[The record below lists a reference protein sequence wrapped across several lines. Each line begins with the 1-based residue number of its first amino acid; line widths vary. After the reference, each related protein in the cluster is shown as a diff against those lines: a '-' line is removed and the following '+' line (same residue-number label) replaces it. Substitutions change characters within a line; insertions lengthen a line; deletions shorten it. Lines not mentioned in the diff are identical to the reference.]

1 MVLSV
6 SDRTFEQEVLA
17 SPVPVLVNFGAPWCG
32 LCRFIQPLL
41 LQFHSECSN
50 RIKLVGVNAD
60 ENFKLSNTYRLT
72 NLPTLLLI
80 ENGKV
85 CQRLEGF
92 HSPDEL
98 RSILAEIKTSYP
110 DTSNNSSLSD
120 NWQHRRSA

>member
-17 SPVPVLVNFGAPWCG
+17 SPIPVLVDFGAPWCG
-32 LCRFIQPLL
+32 LCHLIQPLL
-41 LQFHSECSN
+41 LQFHHHCSN
-50 RIKLVGVNAD
+50 QIKLVKVNAD

-85 CQRLEGF
+85 RDRLENF
-92 HSPDEL
+92 HSTKEL
-98 RSILAEIKTSYP
+98 QLILAEIRNSYIAP
-110 DTSNNSSLSD
+110 ANNVEAMD
-120 NWQHRRSA
+120 NWQHRKSA

>member
-17 SPVPVLVNFGAPWCG
+17 SPIPVLVDFGAPWCG
-32 LCRFIQPLL
+32 LCQVIQPLL
-41 LQFHSECSN
+41 LQFHDRYSSQ
-50 RIKLVGVNAD
+50 IKLVKVNAD

-85 CQRLEGF
+85 RDRLDDF
-92 HSPDEL
+92 HSPKEL
-98 RSILAEIKTSYP
+98 QAILEELSTSYAVM
-110 DTSNNSSLSD
+110 SKGSLTID
-120 NWQHRRSA
+120 NWQHRKSA

>member
-17 SPVPVLVNFGAPWCG
+17 SPIPVLVNFSAPWCG
-32 LCRFIQPLL
+32 LCHLIQPLL
-41 LQFHSECSN
+41 LQFYSHCHSQ
-50 RIKLVGVNAD
+50 IKLVKVNAD

-85 CQRLEGF
+85 RDRLEDF
-92 HSPDEL
+92 HSPREL
-98 RSILAEIKTSYP
+98 QAILEEIRTSYL
-110 DTSNNSSLSD
+110 DSANNVEKID
-120 NWQHRRSA
+120 HWQHRRSA

>member
-17 SPVPVLVNFGAPWCG
+17 SPIPVLVNFGAPWCG
-32 LCRFIQPLL
+32 LCQHIQPLL
-41 LQFHSECSN
+41 LQFYSNCHSQ
-50 RIKLVGVNAD
+50 IKFVKVNAD

-85 CQRLEGF
+85 RDRLEDF
-92 HSPDEL
+92 HSPREL
-98 RSILAEIKTSYP
+98 QVILEEIRISYL
-110 DTSNNSSLSD
+110 DSANSVEIH
-120 NWQHRRSA
+120 NWQHQRSA

>member
-17 SPVPVLVNFGAPWCG
+17 SPIPVLVDFGAPWCG
-32 LCRFIQPLL
+32 LCQLIQPLL
-41 LQFHSECSN
+41 LQFCARYNS
-50 RIKLVGVNAD
+50 RIKLVKVNAD

-85 CQRLEGF
+85 RDRLEGF
-92 HSPDEL
+92 HSPNEL
-98 RSILAEIKTSYP
+98 RLILEEINTSYQA
-110 DTSNNSSLSD
+110 
-120 NWQHRRSA
+120 QH

>member
-17 SPVPVLVNFGAPWCG
+17 SPIPVLVDFGAPWCG
-32 LCRFIQPLL
+32 LCQLIQPLL
-41 LQFHSECSN
+41 LQFHNHYNSQ
-50 RIKLVGVNAD
+50 IKLVKVNAD

-85 CQRLEGF
+85 RDRLEDF
-92 HSPDEL
+92 HNPNEL
-98 RSILAEIKTSYP
+98 QAILEEISTSYAVMP
-110 DTSNNSSLSD
+110 KASLTID
-120 NWQHRRSA
+120 NWQQRRSA

>member
-17 SPVPVLVNFGAPWCG
+17 SPIPVLVDFGAPWCG
-32 LCRFIQPLL
+32 LCQLIQPLL
-41 LQFHSECSN
+41 LQFRDRYNSQ
-50 RIKLVGVNAD
+50 IKLVKVNAD

-85 CQRLEGF
+85 RDRVEDF
-92 HSPDEL
+92 HSPKEL
-98 RSILAEIKTSYP
+98 QLILEEISNSYP
-110 DTSNNSSLSD
+110 DVSKGSLTIE
-120 NWQHRRSA
+120 NWQHRKSA

>member
-17 SPVPVLVNFGAPWCG
+17 SPIPVLVDFGAPWCG
-32 LCRFIQPLL
+32 LCQLIQPLL
-41 LQFHSECSN
+41 LQFHN
-50 RIKLVGVNAD
+50 RYNSQIKLVKVNAD

-85 CQRLEGF
+85 RDRLEDF
-92 HSPDEL
+92 HSPKEL
-98 RSILAEIKTSYP
+98 QLILEEISTSYAVM
-110 DTSNNSSLSD
+110 SNGSLTIE
-120 NWQHRRSA
+120 NWQHRKSA

>member
-17 SPVPVLVNFGAPWCG
+17 SPIPVLVNFGAPWCG
-32 LCRFIQPLL
+32 LCQLIQPLL
-41 LQFHSECSN
+41 LQFHNCCHS

-60 ENFKLSNTYRLT
+60 QNFKLSNTYKLT

-85 CQRLEGF
+85 RQRLEDF
-92 HSPDEL
+92 HSPNEL
-98 RSILAEIKTSYP
+98 RLILEAIDISYP
-110 DTSNNSSLSD
+110 EILNNSLVSS

>member
-17 SPVPVLVNFGAPWCG
+17 SPIPVLVNFGAPWCG
-32 LCRFIQPLL
+32 LCQLIQPLL
-41 LQFHSECSN
+41 LQFHSCCNSQ
-50 RIKLVGVNAD
+50 IKLVKVNAD

-85 CQRLEGF
+85 RDRLEDF
-92 HSPDEL
+92 HSPSEL
-98 RSILAEIKTSYP
+98 RVILEEIRTSYP
-110 DTSNNSSLSD
+110 NIPKDSLTID

>member
-17 SPVPVLVNFGAPWCG
+17 SPIPVLVNFGAPWCG

-41 LQFHSECSN
+41 LQFHSECSD

-80 ENGKV
+80 EDGKV
-85 CQRLEGF
+85 RQRLEDF
-92 HSPDEL
+92 HSPNEL
-98 RSILAEIKTSYP
+98 RLILEALETRYP
-110 DTSNNSSLSD
+110 QPLNDSFPTE